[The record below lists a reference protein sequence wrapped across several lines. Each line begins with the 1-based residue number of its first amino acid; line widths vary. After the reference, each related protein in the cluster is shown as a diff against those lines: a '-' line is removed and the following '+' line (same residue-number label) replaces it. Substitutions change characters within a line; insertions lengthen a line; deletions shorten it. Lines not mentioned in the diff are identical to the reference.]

1 MERKAGE
8 ASFEIYKDA
17 AGKFRFRLR
26 TPNNKIVAVGEGY
39 ETKTDCINGVNTL
52 KEHSRAAIKDLTIGE
67 TTLVLDEPPRNL
79 KKGSTIAFSGKLIG
93 TDTGEGIPRAKV
105 GIFESDR
112 SFTKDDY
119 MASGNTRKDGTFD
132 IEWNAKKMDFWD
144 NTVEVYAMFEG
155 TGSLKPS
162 RSNQYV
168 ISVS

>member
-1 MERKAGE
+1 MAKKAGE

-17 AGKFRFRLR
+17 VGEFRFRLR
-26 TPNNKIVAVGEGY
+26 APNNKIVAVGEGY
-39 ETKTDCINGVNTL
+39 ETKTGCINGVNAL

-67 TTLVLDEPPRNL
+67 TTLILDEPPRNL

-93 TDTGEGIPRAKV
+93 ADTGEGIPKAKV
-105 GIFESDR
+105 DIFDSDR

-119 MASGNTRKDGTFD
+119 LASGNTRNDGTFD
-132 IEWNAKKMDFWD
+132 IEWVAKKMDFWD
-144 NTVEVYAMFEG
+144 KTVEVYATFQG
-155 TGSLKPS
+155 TASLKPS